1 MPNEHKSQRISTL
14 SLSPHT
20 NAVDSENEI
29 ESSLPKR
36 PAIIVETTTNIDV
49 GRVFGQQL
57 SSNSMYHIMKHHFKP
72 SPDYSFPK
80 NANARSFQYSWL
92 NKFTWLAY
100 SKQENGGFCLPCVLF
115 CSTTV
120 YHGSEPGIL
129 VSKPLTNFKKALEI
143 LRKHIEKD
151 HHQASIVRLDEFIKV
166 MSNQQPSIT
175 SALNRAVADQI
186 ALNRQKLLF
195 IFKVIVLCGRQNI
208 SLRDNITDLERDTT
222 GAHNHGN
229 FLSLLHFRVDS
240 GDTVLGDHFAKASQ
254 NATYTSSV
262 IQNQIIDVVS
272 NQVRDKIIRKVKAAK
287 WFSVIADEVTD
298 VSNKEI
304 LSLNVRY
311 WDDKH
316 CLIREDLLGFF
327 ECDSGI

>member
-1 MPNEHKSQRISTL
+1 
-14 SLSPHT
+14 
-20 NAVDSENEI
+20 
-29 ESSLPKR
+29 
-36 PAIIVETTTNIDV
+36 
-49 GRVFGQQL
+49 
-57 SSNSMYHIMKHHFKP
+57 MYHIMKHHFKP

-186 ALNRQKLLF
+186 AKSCCLSSRLLF
-195 IFKVIVLCGRQNI
+195 YVDGKISVCVII
-208 SLRDNITDLERDTT
+208 SLIL
-222 GAHNHGN
+222 
-229 FLSLLHFRVDS
+229 
-240 GDTVLGDHFAKASQ
+240 
-254 NATYTSSV
+254 
-262 IQNQIIDVVS
+262 
-272 NQVRDKIIRKVKAAK
+272 
-287 WFSVIADEVTD
+287 
-298 VSNKEI
+298 KEI
-304 LSLNVRY
+304 LLEHIIMAIFCLSFILGLILVTLSLETILQ
-311 WDDKH
+311 KH
-316 CLIREDLLGFF
+316 LKMPHTHLQFFRIR
-327 ECDSGI
+327 

>member
-1 MPNEHKSQRISTL
+1 MTSLSRYASDLNRLINCTLIDNIANEHESQQISTL

-36 PAIIVETTTNIDV
+36 PAIIVETTVNIDV

-80 NANARSFQYSWL
+80 NTNGRSFQYSWL

-100 SKQENGGFCLPCVLF
+100 SKQENGGYCLPCVLF

-151 HHQASIVRLDEFIKV
+151 HHQASIVRSDEFI
-166 MSNQQPSIT
+166 
-175 SALNRAVADQI
+175 
-186 ALNRQKLLF
+186 
-195 IFKVIVLCGRQNI
+195 
-208 SLRDNITDLERDTT
+208 
-222 GAHNHGN
+222 
-229 FLSLLHFRVDS
+229 
-240 GDTVLGDHFAKASQ
+240 
-254 NATYTSSV
+254 NA
-262 IQNQIIDVVS
+262 
-272 NQVRDKIIRKVKAAK
+272 
-287 WFSVIADEVTD
+287 
-298 VSNKEI
+298 
-304 LSLNVRY
+304 
-311 WDDKH
+311 
-316 CLIREDLLGFF
+316 
-327 ECDSGI
+327 